1 MKMGLILDII
11 FAVTPVDGS
20 CYRVIDSSILQDVL
34 WSVSKFLSCD
44 EEKRLD
50 LRKDK
55 KITNINNIL
64 KTSNLCVMRL
74 T

>member
-20 CYRVIDSSILQDVL
+20 CYRAIDSSILQDVL

-50 LRKDK
+50 LRKDE

-64 KTSNLCVMRL
+64 KTSNLGVMRL

>member
-1 MKMGLILDII
+1 MKIGFILDII
-11 FAVTPVDGS
+11 FSVTPVDGS
-20 CYRVIDSSILQDVL
+20 CYRVIDSSILQEVL
-34 WSVSKFLSCD
+34 RSVSKFLSCD

-50 LRKDK
+50 LRKDE

-64 KTSNLCVMRL
+64 KTSNLGVMRL